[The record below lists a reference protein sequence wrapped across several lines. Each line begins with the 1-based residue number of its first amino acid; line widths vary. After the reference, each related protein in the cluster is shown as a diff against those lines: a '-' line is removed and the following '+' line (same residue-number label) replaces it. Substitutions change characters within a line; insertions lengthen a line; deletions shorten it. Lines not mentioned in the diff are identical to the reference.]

1 MVPRS
6 ICLAPS
12 YRRVTGAGFKS
23 LFQNAIDLLH
33 RKDRVDDAMH
43 ATRAAV
49 EEGIIPGGGAAL
61 IYAGQGLTKLQ
72 AANDD
77 CLLYTSPSPRD

>member
-1 MVPRS
+1 
-6 ICLAPS
+6 
-12 YRRVTGAGFKS
+12 
-23 LFQNAIDLLH
+23 
-33 RKDRVDDAMH
+33 MH

-61 IYAGQGLTKLQ
+61 IYAGQGLAKLQ

-77 CLLYTSPSPRD
+77 QLVGINIVKKAIQAQHGRSPKMRERMALLLWANC